1 MIKLLGGI
9 IGFGQIQISERLVL
23 GTQTVDKRMLIFDSM
38 LITVVRVIWEHRN
51 QKYVVIKLII
61 QSMIIN

>member
-51 QKYVVIKLII
+51 QKNVVIKLII